1 MAINY
6 LNSVDLNKNYINNA
20 AIQNLASEPTPDTP
34 GQIYFN
40 TTSQVLKV
48 TVQTGASPDTFAWEE
63 VGGGIEGGGTVNTI
77 PKFTPG
83 TDTIGDSSITDDG
96 TTVNFSGALISLDN
110 AANADA
116 IISAPGK
123 MFIELDND
131 NSGTDERFEIRTTVN
146 GSKAARLSIDDDG
159 NTSVLGTFTAS
170 GNATIVG
177 NLDLQ
182 EGTLELGGTDTRL
195 IKGKDVPE
203 IAGNTPGLSI
213 ETGFVYGTDTA
224 GPNLT
229 LSAGQSTGTG
239 NGGGI
244 VFQVSTPAVAS
255 GNSSNALATALT
267 ISGVNGNAIFANG
280 ISVDNNSI
288 IYGTLT
294 MDDEVLMSNNKITGL
309 LDPTS
314 PQEAATKAYVDAA
327 TVGGLIYQG
336 GYNAATN
343 TPALDTNL
351 TIGSSGTGGGEI
363 SGTFNATTTTG
374 TGTGMTVYVET
385 NAAGNI
391 IVARVVSGG
400 AGYTTSSIVSV
411 ADEISGHSGSYF
423 NVQSIPIA
431 NIEKGWTYTVTDSGY
446 FYNELVDPGD
456 VLIAEVDG
464 PALQTS
470 WTIVQNNIELADTNK
485 VGIGNSTASLATSRK
500 GISVSYSNPT
510 NGTAIVG
517 LNIDGLTANDGTD
530 DPITNYTVPF
540 YSAPDDENYK
550 ITLAQIASLIQTNNS
565 YSGTIGNGVLT
576 SIPIAAATHL
586 LGSDSS
592 SFMVQLVDDSS
603 GETVYSD
610 VTRGAAG
617 LVTID
622 FSAAPAQDAIRVL
635 IQKIG

>member
-20 AIQNLASEPTPDTP
+20 AIQNLATEPTPDTP

-177 NLDLQ
+177 DLDLQ

-400 AGYTTSSIVSV
+400 VGYTTSSIVSV

-517 LNIDGLTANDGTD
+517 LNIDGLTANAATD

>member
-20 AIQNLASEPTPDTP
+20 AIQNLATEPTPDTP

-146 GSKAARLSIDDDG
+146 NNKAARLSIDDDG
-159 NTSVLGTFTAS
+159 NTSVSGTFTAS

-400 AGYTTSSIVSV
+400 AGYTTSSVVSV
-411 ADEISGHSGSYF
+411 SGEISGHSGSYF

-485 VGIGNSTASLATSRK
+485 VGIGNSTASLATNRK

-540 YSAPDDENYK
+540 YNAADDENYR

-576 SIPIAAATHL
+576 SIPIAATTHL

>member
-20 AIQNLASEPTPDTP
+20 AIQNLATEPTPDTP

-159 NTSVLGTFTAS
+159 NTSVSGTFTAS

-343 TPALDTNL
+343 NPALDTNL

-363 SGTFNATTTTG
+363 SGTFTATTTTG

-400 AGYTTSSIVSV
+400 VGYTTSSIVSV

-423 NVQSIPIA
+423 NVQSIPVA

-485 VGIGNSTASLATSRK
+485 VGIGNSTASLATNRK

-540 YSAPDDENYK
+540 YNAADDENYR

>member
-1 MAINY
+1 
-6 LNSVDLNKNYINNA
+6 
-20 AIQNLASEPTPDTP
+20 
-34 GQIYFN
+34 
-40 TTSQVLKV
+40 
-48 TVQTGASPDTFAWEE
+48 
-63 VGGGIEGGGTVNTI
+63 
-77 PKFTPG
+77 
-83 TDTIGDSSITDDG
+83 
-96 TTVNFSGALISLDN
+96 
-110 AANADA
+110 
-116 IISAPGK
+116 
-123 MFIELDND
+123 
-131 NSGTDERFEIRTTVN
+131 
-146 GSKAARLSIDDDG
+146 
-159 NTSVLGTFTAS
+159 
-170 GNATIVG
+170 
-177 NLDLQ
+177 
-182 EGTLELGGTDTRL
+182 
-195 IKGKDVPE
+195 
-203 IAGNTPGLSI
+203 
-213 ETGFVYGTDTA
+213 
-224 GPNLT
+224 
-229 LSAGQSTGTG
+229 
-239 NGGGI
+239 
-244 VFQVSTPAVAS
+244 
-255 GNSSNALATALT
+255 
-267 ISGVNGNAIFANG
+267 
-280 ISVDNNSI
+280 
-288 IYGTLT
+288 
-294 MDDEVLMSNNKITGL
+294 
-309 LDPTS
+309 
-314 PQEAATKAYVDAA
+314 
-327 TVGGLIYQG
+327 
-336 GYNAATN
+336 
-343 TPALDTNL
+343 
-351 TIGSSGTGGGEI
+351 
-363 SGTFNATTTTG
+363 
-374 TGTGMTVYVET
+374 MTVYVET

-400 AGYTTSSIVSV
+400 AGYTTSSVVSV
-411 ADEISGHSGSYF
+411 SGEISGHSGSYF

-485 VGIGNSTASLATSRK
+485 VGIGNSTASLATNRK

-540 YSAPDDENYK
+540 YNAADDENYR

-576 SIPIAAATHL
+576 SIPIAATTHL

>member
-20 AIQNLASEPTPDTP
+20 AIQNLGTEPTPDTP

-48 TVQTGASPDTFAWEE
+48 TVQTGTSPDTFAWEE
-63 VGGGIEGGGTVNTI
+63 VGGGIEGGGTINTI

-83 TDTIGDSSITDDG
+83 TDTIGDSSMTDDG

-116 IISAPGK
+116 VISAPGK

-131 NSGTDERFEIRTTVN
+131 GSGVDERFEIRTTVN

-177 NLDLQ
+177 DLDLQ

-327 TVGGLIYQG
+327 TVGGLVYQG

-400 AGYTTSSIVSV
+400 AGYTTSSVVSV
-411 ADEISGHSGSYF
+411 SGEISGHSGSYF

-485 VGIGNSTASLATSRK
+485 VGIGNSTASLATNRK

-540 YSAPDDENYK
+540 YNAADDENYR

-576 SIPIAAATHL
+576 SIPIAATTHL

>member
-34 GQIYFN
+34 GQVYFN
-40 TTSQVLKV
+40 TTSQALKV
-48 TVQTGASPDTFAWEE
+48 TVQTGFVVGSETYAWEE
-63 VGGGIEGGGTVNTI
+63 VGSDSVVAGTGIVI
-77 PKFTPG
+77 TPG
-83 TDTIGDSSITDDG
+83 TG
-96 TTVNFSGALISLDN
+96 
-110 AANADA
+110 ADA
-116 IISAPGK
+116 GNSVIT
-123 MFIELDND
+123 
-131 NSGTDERFEIRTTVN
+131 NSGLIDLGIVAGLQNWTITQSANSTLTFASASADEIVVDSPTPGTVRIGLPDDVTISN
-146 GSKAARLSIDDDG
+146 DLTVANNLSVTVDAAI
-159 NTSVLGTFTAS
+159 T
-170 GNATIVG
+170 G
-177 NLDLQ
+177 NLQVDGEIVQ
-182 EGTLELGGTDTRL
+182 TSSGGENQFASPL
-195 IKGKDVPE
+195 NMGS
-203 IAGNTPGLSI
+203 N
-213 ETGFVYGTDTA
+213 
-224 GPNLT
+224 
-229 LSAGQSTGTG
+229 
-239 NGGGI
+239 GI
-244 VFQVSTPAVAS
+244 VD
-255 GNSSNALATALT
+255 LA
-267 ISGVNGNAIFANG
+267 
-280 ISVDNNSI
+280 
-288 IYGTLT
+288 
-294 MDDEVLMSNNKITGL
+294 
-309 LDPTS
+309 DPTN
-314 PQEAATKAYVDAA
+314 PQEAATKAYVDAS
-327 TVGGLIYQG
+327 TVGLLEYQG

-343 TPALDTNL
+343 TPALDTDL

-363 SGTFNATTTTG
+363 SGTFTATTTVG

-400 AGYTTSSIVSV
+400 AGYTTSSVVSV

-485 VGIGNSTASLATSRK
+485 VGIGNSTASLATNRK

>member
-48 TVQTGASPDTFAWEE
+48 TVQTGTSPDTFAWEE

-83 TDTIGDSSITDDG
+83 TDTIGDSSVTDDG

-146 GSKAARLSIDDDG
+146 GSKAARLSVDDDG
-159 NTSVLGTFTAS
+159 NTSVLGTFTAG

-177 NLDLQ
+177 DLDLQ
-182 EGTLELGGTDTRL
+182 EGTLELGGTDIRL

-213 ETGFVYGTDTA
+213 ETGFVYGTNTA

-244 VFQVSTPAVAS
+244 VFKVATPAVAS

-400 AGYTTSSIVSV
+400 AGYTTSSVVSV
-411 ADEISGHSGSYF
+411 SGEISGHSGSYF

-485 VGIGNSTASLATSRK
+485 VGIGNSTASLATNRK

-540 YSAPDDENYK
+540 YNAADDENYR

-576 SIPIAAATHL
+576 SIPIAATTHL